1 MMAAHAKDR
10 NLRNGSITTGGT
22 ANAQTFSS
30 GVGYSGTVPTG
41 LCVKLKAGF
50 TNTGAMTL
58 SMDAIT
64 AQAVVDMAG
73 NPAAANAFIAGRY
86 VDLLFDGTL
95 WRLIGGTGIS
105 GGGGGSSGAL
115 TTTNVECGRLEYVG
129 ATQLKFAPF
138 KGDMMKING
147 TLYNIPA
154 AGIVGMGKSSVF
166 VNGVAGQNLAPSL
179 LYYIYAFNNAGVVTA
194 DYCTSATPH
203 VTSTTAGNIGTE
215 IKQGNDSR
223 SLIGMAFTDSGGN
236 FRNTPAERYVLSWFN
251 RRSWAIQGASTNGA
265 SLTFNPGGPVEI
277 HPNGRIGF
285 ITWNG
290 DSVLVTMGGSVQ
302 LNAAD
307 LISYAH
313 VGIDGSLL
321 YPQASLFQSY
331 FAGAYGA
338 ASGAWAQD
346 LTENLHVVSP
356 FGNVSGGVGNFYLYL
371 SGIVQG

>member
-1 MMAAHAKDR
+1 MPAEDIQSWSTTAASNANADTGINWAEGQPRASVNNSARAMMAAHAKDR

-22 ANAQTFSS
+22 ANVQTFSS

-154 AGIVGMGKSSVF
+154 AGIVGRTSPPRCCITSMRSTMPGSS
-166 VNGVAGQNLAPSL
+166 P
-179 LYYIYAFNNAGVVTA
+179 
-194 DYCTSATPH
+194 P
-203 VTSTTAGNIGTE
+203 TTAP
-215 IKQGNDSR
+215 R
-223 SLIGMAFTDSGGN
+223 PHRM
-236 FRNTPAERYVLSWFN
+236 
-251 RRSWAIQGASTNGA
+251 
-265 SLTFNPGGPVEI
+265 
-277 HPNGRIGF
+277 
-285 ITWNG
+285 
-290 DSVLVTMGGSVQ
+290 
-302 LNAAD
+302 
-307 LISYAH
+307 
-313 VGIDGSLL
+313 
-321 YPQASLFQSY
+321 
-331 FAGAYGA
+331 
-338 ASGAWAQD
+338 
-346 LTENLHVVSP
+346 
-356 FGNVSGGVGNFYLYL
+356 
-371 SGIVQG
+371 